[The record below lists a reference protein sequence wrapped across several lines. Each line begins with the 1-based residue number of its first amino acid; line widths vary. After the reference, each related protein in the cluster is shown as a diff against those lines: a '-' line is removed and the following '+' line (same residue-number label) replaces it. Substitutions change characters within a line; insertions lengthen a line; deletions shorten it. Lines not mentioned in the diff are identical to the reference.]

1 MLRRNQIM
9 AGTKPDRDQRQMSHS
24 QMVSIVDDDPLARE
38 GIKELVESLGY
49 EALAFVSAQDFL
61 QSGAIAKT
69 CCLIT
74 DLQMPGLNGLE
85 LQETLQARGYRT
97 PVILITAYPNEKHRC
112 RAMSAGA
119 IGFLSKPFEEESLVE
134 CLAVA
139 MKRPHD
145 WPAA

>member
-1 MLRRNQIM
+1 MLRSNPIITDTRS
-9 AGTKPDRDQRQMSHS
+9 DRGECQMSHT

-49 EALAFVSAQDFL
+49 KALAFVSAQDFL
-61 QSGAIAKT
+61 QSEAVTKT
-69 CCLIT
+69 SCLIT

-85 LQETLQARGYRT
+85 LQERLQAGGYNT
-97 PVILITAYPNEKHRC
+97 PVILITAYPNEKHRS

-119 IGFLSKPFEEESLVE
+119 IGFLSKPFEEQSLLE
-134 CLAVA
+134 CLTIA